1 MVWLS
6 EWGVLKNYAFF
17 YGDFNRSLEGSL
29 SNKFWRPRVDDYWRL
44 LKGVEGAGNPAVLRE
59 PYKNIGPPPWNP
71 SKNPRRRFKQE
82 HGEKYF
88 VWCNL
93 FQREKQIPRD
103 SGGWVTL
110 NTLWYYVIEYTGDY
124 YIWPY
129 YLPYDMTTYDNISYK
144 QHALWLLTH
153 PGTLR
158 KKKYTS
164 TTKSKYI

>member
-93 FQREKQIPRD
+93 FQREANSPRQWRVSD
-103 SGGWVTL
+103 IKHTMILCDRIYWGLLYLTILTTL
-110 NTLWYYVIEYTGDY
+110 C
-124 YIWPY
+124 
-129 YLPYDMTTYDNISYK
+129 YDNIWHYFIYTICSMTP
-144 QHALWLLTH
+144 HAPL
-153 PGTLR
+153 P
-158 KKKYTS
+158 KKEKVHTYN
-164 TTKSKYI
+164 KK